1 MTEGNRGETL
11 LKAAVKKSCAAIRAR
26 RRRALSIFADTGISR
41 RSSARLWKC
50 TRKAASNASPADF
63 REAVMVRRMKSELKL

>member
-26 RRRALSIFADTGISR
+26 RRRALSIFADTGIPR
-41 RSSARLWKC
+41 RSSAGLWKR
-50 TRKAASNASPADF
+50 TRKAASNVRLAYF
-63 REAVMVRRMKSELKL
+63 REAVIVRRMKWDLKL

>member
-11 LKAAVKKSCAAIRAR
+11 LKAAVKKMLRGYQGEETARFIDFRRHWDFAAEFGTTVER
-26 RRRALSIFADTGISR
+26 
-41 RSSARLWKC
+41 
-50 TRKAASNASPADF
+50 TRKAASNARPADF